1 VKKIS
6 LLLIVSLMF
15 TVFSLT
21 GCKDKKNKI
30 VVAEVTH
37 SVFYAPQYVA
47 QALGYFQDEGI
58 EVEIITTAGA
68 DKTMAAVL
76 SKEAHIG
83 LMGPE
88 ATVYVYNNNQKD
100 YAINFAQL
108 TQRDGSF
115 IVGRENINN
124 FDISMF
130 EGKEILGGREGGM
143 PAMVLEYALRQAGF
157 TVGRND
163 STKDVNVRTDV
174 AFDAMAGAFTSGQG
188 DFVSLFDPTA
198 TTVEQSGE
206 GYIVTSLG
214 ELSGIVPYTVY
225 STLKSYL
232 NKNEDKIEK
241 FTKAIYKAQIWVHNH
256 TASEISEVIK
266 PYFTSIKDDDL
277 VTVVQRYK
285 NADVWALNPVFNK
298 EGYQKLLDI
307 LEMAGQL
314 ENEVPFEILVNNKY
328 AEKSIG

>member
-124 FDISMF
+124 FDILQI
-130 EGKEILGGREGGM
+130 KLIH
-143 PAMVLEYALRQAGF
+143 YIF
-157 TVGRND
+157 TI
-163 STKDVNVRTDV
+163 
-174 AFDAMAGAFTSGQG
+174 FYFQ
-188 DFVSLFDPTA
+188 DF
-198 TTVEQSGE
+198 
-206 GYIVTSLG
+206 
-214 ELSGIVPYTVY
+214 
-225 STLKSYL
+225 
-232 NKNEDKIEK
+232 
-241 FTKAIYKAQIWVHNH
+241 
-256 TASEISEVIK
+256 
-266 PYFTSIKDDDL
+266 
-277 VTVVQRYK
+277 
-285 NADVWALNPVFNK
+285 
-298 EGYQKLLDI
+298 
-307 LEMAGQL
+307 
-314 ENEVPFEILVNNKY
+314 
-328 AEKSIG
+328 

>member
-1 VKKIS
+1 MKKIK
-6 LLLIVSLMF
+6 LLIIMSLILPFM
-15 TVFSLT
+15 TLT
-21 GCKDKKNKI
+21 GCKDKKDKI

-47 QALGYFQDEGI
+47 KALNFFKDEGLN
-58 EVEIITTAGA
+58 VEIITTAGA

-88 ATVYVYNNNQKD
+88 ATVYVYNNSQKD

-115 IVGRENINN
+115 IVGRENIEN

-130 EGKEILGGREGGM
+130 KGKEILGGREGGM
-143 PAMVLEYALRQAGF
+143 PSMVLEYALREAGYE
-157 TVGRND
+157 VGRND
-163 STKDVNVRTDV
+163 NSKDVNVRTDV
-174 AFDAMAGAFTSGQG
+174 AFDAMAGAFISGEG
-188 DFVSLFDPTA
+188 DYVSLFDPTA

-214 ELSGIVPYTVY
+214 DLSGVVPYTVY
-225 STLKSYL
+225 SSLKSYI
-232 NKNEDKIEK
+232 NKNEEKIEK
-241 FTKAIYKAQIWVHNH
+241 FTRAIYKAQIWVQQHS
-256 TASEISEVIK
+256 AEEIAEVIQ
-266 PYFTSIKDDDL
+266 PYFTSIEKEDL
-277 VTVVQRYK
+277 ITVVNRYK
-285 NADVWALNPVFNK
+285 TADVWAPTPVFNE
-298 EGYQKLLDI
+298 EGYNKLLSI

-314 ENEVPFEILVNNKY
+314 ENEVPFNKIVNNKY
-328 AEKSIG
+328 AIEVMK